1 MAEKLCSLRKKGG
14 NLSETVLWTNAS
26 PTSAFAGQNV
36 SLSDNVNNYKYIEIQ
51 YDVYAS
57 QNHYMSS
64 IYKVSELLSMNTPS
78 SNDNYWRTDLSA
90 LYQNYVFT
98 RLGYLYD
105 NTHFHFDNNL
115 WVLSSGTVQRGT
127 NNSSIIPIKIIGLK

>member
-14 NLSETVLWTNAS
+14 KMSETVLWTNSA
-26 PTSAFAGQNV
+26 PTSAFSGQNV
-36 SLSDNVNNYKYIEIQ
+36 LLSDNVNNYKYIEIQ
-51 YDVYAS
+51 FEIYAS

-64 IYKVSELLSMNTPS
+64 IYKVSELLSMGTPA
-78 SNDNYWRTDLSA
+78 SNYNYWRTDLSA
-90 LYQNYVFT
+90 IYQIYVFT

-105 NTHFHFDNNL
+105 NTHFHFDDNIWL
-115 WVLSSGTVQRGT
+115 TSSGTSQRGT